1 MHPLYVLGL
10 TDLDAISDIYAW
22 GGTLLLRDS
31 KSASYFYPRHCIQD
45 LRIELFMHDEPTSS
59 PPVPSIEMSDE
70 DVDEDLRPR
79 YSWSSSYKGHRIPR
93 HEILNR
99 LSSARGIAVEPEYVF
114 VGPPTSNPN
123 GPCAWLV
130 HFWAPVP
137 LGLLIG
143 REECKRLVCRAWVTV
158 GDWNTPRT
166 VVPAGCCAAT
176 IECLRSETMLG
187 KDALAGVKRPR

>member
-1 MHPLYVLGL
+1 MYCDGL
-10 TDLDAISDIYAW
+10 TLNAISDIYAW

-31 KSASYFYPRHCIQD
+31 KPASYFYPRHCIQD

-59 PPVPSIEMSDE
+59 PRVPSID
-70 DVDEDLRPR
+70 DVDELDLRPR
-79 YSWSSSYKGHRIPR
+79 YSWSTSYKAHRVPR
-93 HEILNR
+93 HEILTR
-99 LSSARGIAVEPEYVF
+99 LSSRRGIAVEPEYVF

-137 LGLLIG
+137 LRLLIG
-143 REECKRLVCRAWVTV
+143 REECKSLVCRAWVSV
-158 GDWNTPRT
+158 GDWDTPRT

-176 IECLRSETMLG
+176 IECLRSEKMLG